1 MGGTPSPNGHWVL
14 FQWDQTGRARMYAA
28 EVRPDGSLGGP
39 FQVSHWDAASPRWS
53 SDGRTGYWSEGG
65 QVVAAAFEPSSGRFS
80 DIRGA
85 AFDSRLMIKDYAPLP
100 GGRFFAVQGVREETS
115 SAKEVSVVFHWTRE
129 LDHDMSAAG
138 K

>member
-1 MGGTPSPNGHWVL
+1 
-14 FQWDQTGRARMYAA
+14 MYVA

-115 SAKEVSVVFHWTRE
+115 SAKVVSVVFHWTRE